1 MAIRPI
7 SWPALKDWRKVLVR
21 TWKEAG
27 DDNVGLLAAGVA
39 FYAFLAFVPL
49 LAATVLVYGLMAEP
63 ETVAAH
69 IRQLFGVLPED
80 AAALI
85 GDQLRSM
92 TDSPDSAKG
101 WSLAVAIALAIYGA
115 SKGSGA
121 IVTALNIA
129 YEVKESR
136 SFVRATLLSLLMTVG
151 ALLVLVIA
159 AAGISVMGWVGS
171 LFPGFPGWVH
181 SLLQLLLW
189 AVAAAAVGLGLALVY
204 RYAPNRPG
212 APWAWVT
219 PGSAAATLL
228 WLAGSLGFGLYV
240 SNFGN
245 YNATYGSLGGVVVF
259 LTWLYLSAYIV
270 LMGGEMNSE
279 LERQQ
284 AKEAGLTAKPA
295 AVEAV
300 EAEGAEPSCLASQ
313 RRRRSGPSRRSASSS
328 PAGLRADARQLP
340 FRRHARPTG
349 KIVLSGMV
357 NRHRLWGGD
366 SARGID
372 RQAYRNPHYP
382 SQLGGSCLGLEVRP
396 W

>member
-1 MAIRPI
+1 MAIRPVR
-7 SWPALKDWRKVLVR
+7 WPALKDWRDVLVR

-49 LAATVLVYGLMAEP
+49 LAATVLVYGLAAEP
-63 ETVAAH
+63 ETVAEH

-92 TDSPDSAKG
+92 TESPDAAKG
-101 WSLAVAIALAIYGA
+101 WSLVVAIALAIYGA

-136 SFVRATLLSLLMTVG
+136 GFIKSTLLSLLMTVG
-151 ALLVLVIA
+151 ALVILVIA
-159 AAGISVMGWVGS
+159 AAGISVMGWVEAF
-171 LFPGFPGWVH
+171 FPGFPAWAH
-181 SLLQLLLW
+181 NLLQILFW
-189 AVAAAAVGLGLALVY
+189 AIAVVAVGFGLAAVY
-204 RYAPNRPG
+204 RFAPNRPD
-212 APWAWVT
+212 APWVWIS

-228 WLAGSLGFGLYV
+228 WLLASLGFGLYV
-240 SNFGN
+240 ANFGN

-270 LMGGEMNSE
+270 LMGGELNSE

-284 AKEAGLTAKPA
+284 AAEAGAGAGADAPPAPPVETPNQAPGERVSWPLA
-295 AVEAV
+295 AV
-300 EAEGAEPSCLASQ
+300 GLALSRL
-313 RRRRSGPSRRSASSS
+313 RRA
-328 PAGLRADARQLP
+328 
-340 FRRHARPTG
+340 
-349 KIVLSGMV
+349 
-357 NRHRLWGGD
+357 
-366 SARGID
+366 
-372 RQAYRNPHYP
+372 
-382 SQLGGSCLGLEVRP
+382 
-396 W
+396 

>member
-1 MAIRPI
+1 MAIQPVR
-7 SWPALKDWRKVLVR
+7 WPELKDWRDVLVR

-49 LAATVLVYGLMAEP
+49 LAATVLVYGLAAEP
-63 ETVAAH
+63 ATVAEH
-69 IRQLFGVLPED
+69 IRAMFRMLPRD
-80 AAALI
+80 AAILV
-85 GDQLRSM
+85 GDQLKSM
-92 TDSPDSAKG
+92 TESPDSAKG
-101 WSLAVAIALAIYGA
+101 WSLIAALGLAIYGA

-136 SFVRATLLSLLMTVG
+136 GFLKSTLLSLAMTVG
-151 ALLVLVIA
+151 ALAVLVVA
-159 AAGISVMGWVGS
+159 AAGIAMVGYVEAF
-171 LFPGFPGWVH
+171 FPGFPGWAH
-181 SLLQLLLW
+181 KAFQLLFW
-189 AVAAAAVGLGLALVY
+189 ALAAAAVGFSLAAVY
-204 RYAPNRPG
+204 RYAPNRPD
-212 APWAWVT
+212 APWVWIS

-284 AKEAGLTAKPA
+284 AKEAGLPPRPA
-295 AVEAV
+295 AA
-300 EAEGAEPSCLASQ
+300 AAEPTAPAPAEREGVSWPLAALGFVLS
-313 RRRRSGPSRRSASSS
+313 RRR
-328 PAGLRADARQLP
+328 
-340 FRRHARPTG
+340 
-349 KIVLSGMV
+349 
-357 NRHRLWGGD
+357 
-366 SARGID
+366 
-372 RQAYRNPHYP
+372 
-382 SQLGGSCLGLEVRP
+382 
-396 W
+396 